1 MALHL
6 QWGAHQQ
13 RRAAHDEPQHQ
24 ERYEGEG
31 GTMKIQEI
39 HVVFNC
45 LDGTTELSRS
55 SSLDGIKKPEQPYEL
70 ALTRLMFEGGYM
82 FQVDDELTVIQK
94 GDFKI
99 VYCNCEPDNLVIY
112 GDGGGDEPAG
122 YEGDVMDFLQEYES
136 PITELDL
143 IKMRTTYLK
152 IVLNFPL

>member
-1 MALHL
+1 
-6 QWGAHQQ
+6 
-13 RRAAHDEPQHQ
+13 
-24 ERYEGEG
+24 
-31 GTMKIQEI
+31 MKIQEI
-39 HVVFNC
+39 HIVFNC

-55 SSLDGIKKPEQPYEL
+55 SSLEGIQRPNQPHEV
-70 ALTRLMFEGGYM
+70 ALTRLMFEGCYM
-82 FQVDDELTVIQK
+82 LQVDNELTVIQK

-99 VYCNCEPDNLVIY
+99 TYCNDEPDNLVIH